1 MKLVENFLRD
11 EPAAFDATRKF
22 VSMFVSAPD
31 PVVHVAQRAKTPTAK
46 IAWTILGT
54 TLFQNRTYTEIS
66 ALLNALFDAFPDE
79 KLWTLP
85 VPVAAKIEGVAERVF
100 GCRHWTL
107 FKHLSGIFWSVGMF
121 VRHHGCNLVAWL
133 ASRTPEEVWRDL
145 GEVYFMGKGN
155 PRPKACAAFYRMVA
169 PEPLGLGMQ
178 CVPSKKMPP
187 LPLTMGARRYLA
199 FLGPAKDSDF
209 SEMEPKRKQELANAL
224 FCTLNPSR
232 PYDAAHALQFYL
244 EQGGEYFI
252 CREWTHSC
260 ANCPLFEFCGYADN
274 GSRK

>member
-1 MKLVENFLRD
+1 MKLVETFVRD
-11 EPAAFDATRKF
+11 EPAAFEATQKF
-22 VSMFVSAPD
+22 VSMFGSVPD
-31 PVVHVAQRAKTPTAK
+31 PVVRVAQRAKTPTAK
-46 IAWTILGT
+46 IAWTLLGT
-54 TLFQNRTYTEIS
+54 TLFQSRTYTEIS
-66 ALLNALFDAFPDE
+66 DLMDALFDEFPDE

-121 VRHHGCNLVAWL
+121 VRHHGGDLVAWL

-169 PEPLGLGMQ
+169 PVPFGLGLQ

-199 FLGPAKDSDF
+199 FLGPAKDADF
-209 SEMEPKRKQELANAL
+209 SEMEPKRKQELANTL
-224 FCTLNPSR
+224 FCTLNPGR

-244 EQGGEYFI
+244 EMGRDDFI
-252 CREWTHSC
+252 CREQTRGC
-260 ANCPLFEFCGYADN
+260 ADCPLSEFCGYADN

>member
-1 MKLVENFLRD
+1 MKLVENFVRD
-11 EPAAFDATRKF
+11 EPAVFEATRKF
-22 VSMFVSAPD
+22 VSMFASVPD

-54 TLFQNRTYTEIS
+54 TLFQSRSYSEILS
-66 ALLNALFDAFPDE
+66 LLNALFDAFPDE

-85 VPVAAKIEGVAERVF
+85 VPTAGKIEGIAERVF
-100 GCRHWTL
+100 GCCHWTL
-107 FKHLSGIFWSVGMF
+107 FKNLAGIFWSVGLF
-121 VRHHGCNLVAWL
+121 VRHHGCDLVAWL
-133 ASRTPEEVWRDL
+133 ASRNPEEIWRDL

-169 PEPLGLGMQ
+169 PEPLGLGMP
-178 CVPSKKMPP
+178 CVSSKKMPP

-209 SEMEPKRKQELANAL
+209 AEMEPKRKQELANAL
-224 FCTLNPSR
+224 FCTLNPNG
-232 PYDAAHALQFYL
+232 PYEAAHALQFYL
-244 EQGGEYFI
+244 EQGGEDFI